1 MASGKAAR
9 VQLSDDEVD
18 DILYLAR
25 TNESAELQEYLGQ
38 LSQQHS
44 CSIAALLESSVDE
57 DNGNTPFHYCAA
69 NGYAG
74 THILEG
80 EEDRKRFRL
89 LNMRYRSSQNT
100 FITTRALNEN

>member
-25 TNESAELQEYLGQ
+25 TNESVELQEYLGQ

-74 THILEG
+74 THTLEEARG
-80 EEDRKRFRL
+80 RR
-89 LNMRYRSSQNT
+89 
-100 FITTRALNEN
+100 ITSY